1 MRVQFLRTALQTKAA
16 TPFKLTSTRLA
27 LALAPAARSK
37 QFFSPSTTSVVNTR
51 NPFARQSHFHTQI
64 RNMASAT
71 SFYDFKPLDKKGT
84 PVPLSTYANK
94 VVLIVNTAS
103 KCGFTPQ
110 FEGLEK
116 IYKSINST
124 HPDQF
129 VILGFPCNQFGS
141 QDPGSDDQIQ
151 EFCQLNY
158 GVSFPIMGKTE
169 VNGDKANPLFEWL
182 KEEKPG
188 LLGMKRVK
196 WNFEKWLVGKD
207 GKVKQRWASTT
218 KPESLEKTILEEIAK
233 GEATKAEL

>member
-1 MRVQFLRTALQTKAA
+1 MRIQSTTLRTTL
-16 TPFKLTSTRLA
+16 FKPSTSTRLA
-27 LALAPAARSK
+27 PAARTT
-37 QFFSPSTTSVVNTR
+37 FFASTSTLRSRASITPTSNDTQQR
-51 NPFARQSHFHTQI
+51 ILGRQSLFHSQS

-71 SFYDFKPLDKKGT
+71 SFYDFKPLDKKGN

-94 VVLIVNTAS
+94 VVLVVNTAS

-110 FEGLEK
+110 YEGLEK
-116 IYKSINST
+116 IYKSINAA
-124 HPDQF
+124 HPDSF
-129 VILGFPCNQFGS
+129 VILGFPCNQFGG
-141 QDPGSDDQIQ
+141 QEPGSDDTIQ

-158 GVSFPIMGKTE
+158 GVSFPIMGKTD

-207 GKVKQRWASTT
+207 GKVKGRWASTT
-218 KPESLEKTILEEIAK
+218 KPESLEKAILEEITK
-233 GEATKAEL
+233 GEGKAGL